1 MKSLII
7 FSLFFIY
14 YIHTQD
20 TENNDPILIY
30 GLDNIKINEN
40 SISLNLLTNSK
51 KLEKL
56 NIKQSDTVYE
66 CPCKE
71 AENPFCDCTEEE
83 NPSCDCTP
91 EKNLPKFYNI
101 SCSKDNLKVK
111 ERLFIDEEKNE
122 DILFTSYSS
131 AQSKYLQRAEENKI
145 KFEKLK
151 NGIVDLSECK
161 NVTGTNPMILINC
174 KSDKPKNE
182 SSIFYIGDGITK
194 IPIPSKMTMTKEKGR
209 IQIELS
215 PPISF
220 YNVSFN
226 NIIGVS
232 KEKNRI
238 YLMHFE
244 KGEKDEFNFTYI
256 SKNAPKKKG
265 SKLSA
270 GAILAIIIPSVLAI
284 AAVIAIIILLAGKS
298 GAPVATSAPN
308 PQTYNTLGL
317 NSSSSVNK
325 N

>member
-14 YIHTQD
+14 YIHT
-20 TENNDPILIY
+20 ENNDPIDPILIY

-40 SISLNLLTNSK
+40 SISLNLLTNSTE
-51 KLEKL
+51 LEKL
-56 NIKQSDTVYE
+56 NISQSDTVYE
-66 CPCKE
+66 CHCKSVQ
-71 AENPFCDCTEEE
+71 
-83 NPSCDCTP
+83 NPS
-91 EKNLPKFYNI
+91 KIYNI
-101 SCSKDNLKVK
+101 SCSKDNLEKKVK
-111 ERLFIDEEKNE
+111 ERLFIAEEQKK

-131 AQSKYLQRAEENKI
+131 AQSKYLQRAEEHKI
-145 KFEKLK
+145 QYEKLGK
-151 NGIVDLSECK
+151 KLVELFGCEKDTESNS
-161 NVTGTNPMILINC
+161 MITLNC
-174 KSDKPKNE
+174 TLDTLDKAEND
-182 SSIFYIGDGITK
+182 SAIFYIGDDCTK
-194 IPIPSKMTMTKEKGR
+194 IAIPSKMTDIGSNK

-232 KEKNRI
+232 KEKNRG

-244 KGEKDEFNFTYI
+244 KDEKDEFNFTYI